1 MGIKAAYM
9 VPHPPLI
16 VPEVGKGGEK
26 QIIETTNAYDRVG
39 QEIAKIALFLLS
51 DESRYV
57 HGEAIRADGGL
68 VLHYIDAIANI
79 YAHRRMDI

>member
-39 QEIAKIALFLLS
+39 QEIA
-51 DESRYV
+51 
-57 HGEAIRADGGL
+57 
-68 VLHYIDAIANI
+68 
-79 YAHRRMDI
+79 